1 MKKNLIVIFMA
12 FLPFFSFA
20 GSWDQDPWKILS
32 DMKSD
37 DVQDTAIQKTVDW
50 RWNGVKNTLEN
61 VKTGSMWYVQWLA
74 FIWLSAAFLLIIY
87 NWIIVL
93 GNFWDENKL
102 AKSKKRFMSLLIW
115 VVLVVGASSVIYFVV
130 SIVAGVFK

>member
-1 MKKNLIVIFMA
+1 MKKFLVLIFMA

-37 DVQDTAIQKTVDW
+37 VQDTAIQKTVNW